1 MLINSMHF
9 IKENFLNKLKI
20 RYRKVI
26 FDKNTSKFIRFWKN
40 LKITESNKKISNKQI
55 ILIDLF
61 DHQPWNIFY
70 SFIVFYLKLKFNY
83 KFKFFYFS
91 LSESFL
97 SKIKISIYRISEIYK
112 SFGVEHGISEFE
124 LDNNVTTPIK
134 IKNFQNLSKNELIK
148 LNFKGIK
155 IGDLIYDTYLKTQ
168 NKPTVNL
175 KDIKLYKIY
184 QKSISIANLT
194 SKYFKKNKIAL
205 VIPSHAYYIQYGIVT
220 RLALKHNIPVVCI
233 YSTFRG
239 RKDFCLLKIDK
250 KLKSSQDFK
259 YDEYKI
265 KFDKIKN
272 KKKAL
277 SLGKNI
283 LNERIKGINK
293 FNYLDKS
300 PYKKGE
306 NFNNTKNKKNVI
318 FFAHD
323 FFDAPHRFKKMLF
336 ADFYEQI
343 VFFLKYFDKLD
354 HLQLI
359 VKPHP
364 NSDKSN
370 INSLKKICS
379 KYNNVT
385 LISKNTSNIDL
396 IQGQPEYIIT
406 NHGSIG
412 PEFAYHNIPVV
423 NTGESPYTQYEFT
436 VLPKSIKDLKKLM
449 QNTELLK
456 KKIKFNKKK
465 IYEFI
470 YMNEI
475 YNFRNYKKFDLNL
488 EKKFKN
494 FEFFNNIKNK
504 HKVINSLA
512 PYFDIFFKNILK

>member
-1 MLINSMHF
+1 MHF
-9 IKENFLNKLKI
+9 NQGNFFHKLKI
-20 RYRKVI
+20 RYNKVI
-26 FDKNTSKFIRFWKN
+26 FDKNTRKFIRFWKN
-40 LKITESNKKISNKQI
+40 LKITKTKKKISNKGVV
-55 ILIDLF
+55 LIDLF

-70 SFIVFYLKLKFNY
+70 SFIVSYLKLKFDY

-112 SFGVEHGISEFE
+112 SFGVEHGISEFNLE
-124 LDNNVTTPIK
+124 NNVLTPLK
-134 IKNFQNLSKNELIK
+134 IKNFQNLTKNELIK
-148 LNFKGIK
+148 LKFKGIK

-168 NKPTVNL
+168 NKPSVNL

-184 QKSISIANLT
+184 QKSISIVNLT
-194 SKYFKKNKIAL
+194 SKYFENNKIAL

-220 RLALKHNIPVVCI
+220 RLALKHNIPVACI

-239 RKDFCLLKIDK
+239 KKDFCLLKIDK
-250 KLKSSQDFK
+250 KLQTSQDFK
-259 YDEYKI
+259 YDNYKI
-265 KFDKIKN
+265 DFDRIKN

-277 SLGKNI
+277 HLGKTI
-283 LNERIKGINK
+283 LNQRIMGINK
-293 FNYLDKS
+293 FSYLDKS
-300 PYKKGE
+300 PYKSRIS
-306 NFNNTKNKKNVI
+306 FNNTKNKKNVI

-323 FFDAPHRFKKMLF
+323 FFDAPHRFKEMLF

-343 VFFLKYFDKLD
+343 VFFLKYFNKLK
-354 HLQLI
+354 HLQFI

-370 INSLKKICS
+370 LDTLKKICS
-379 KYNNVT
+379 EYNNVK
-385 LISKNTSNIDL
+385 IINQNTSNKNL
-396 IQGQPEYIIT
+396 IEKRPEYIIT

-412 PEFAYHNIPVV
+412 PEFAYHNVPVV
-423 NTGESPYTQYEFT
+423 NTGESPYTQYKFT
-436 VLPKSIKDLKKLM
+436 VLPKSIKELKKLM
-449 QNTELLK
+449 QNTKLMK

-475 YNFRNYKKFDLNL
+475 YNFRDYKKFNLNL
-488 EKKFKN
+488 EKQFEN
-494 FEFFNNIKNK
+494 FQAFNNTKNKEKLIKN
-504 HKVINSLA
+504 LT